1 MTDPAILL
9 AEASTQGQGSPF
21 GMFIPMILIFVMMY
35 FLMIRPQ
42 RKKQAELQQQIGNLR
57 GGDTVVTA
65 GGIHG
70 HVVSTQERTVT
81 LRIAENVKVKVEKTG
96 IAAILK
102 KSADAEVIEA
112 EATEVIANE
121 KK

>member
-1 MTDPAILL
+1 MTDPVILL
-9 AEASTQGQGSPF
+9 ADAAAQGQGSPF
-21 GMFIPMILIFVMMY
+21 SMFIPMILIFVMMY

-42 RKKQAELQQQIGNLR
+42 RRKQAELQQQISNLR

-81 LRIAENVKVKVEKTG
+81 LKIADNVKIKVEKSG

-102 KSADAEVIEA
+102 KSADADVIEA
-112 EATEVIANE
+112 EATEVPANDR
-121 KK
+121 K